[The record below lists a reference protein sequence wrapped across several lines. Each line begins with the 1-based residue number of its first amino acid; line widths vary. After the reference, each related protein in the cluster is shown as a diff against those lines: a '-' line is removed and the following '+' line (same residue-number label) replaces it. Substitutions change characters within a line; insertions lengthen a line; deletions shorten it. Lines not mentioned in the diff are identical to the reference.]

1 MKYSQKIIK
10 LVKPRTACSRAMA
23 KSTKRWWK
31 LVGRPAVYARA
42 GCVRRSISH
51 GMLRAAPVKWPVCN
65 FGPGRILNKQE
76 EYLMRLIFAL
86 IVLAV
91 MATPAIAQDLTTDKG
106 KLSYAIGWDIGEDI
120 QRRGAEFDV
129 ETIIA
134 AIRDS
139 SAEKDPQVPAEEMV
153 ALLTELQ
160 QKVRQ
165 EQAEA
170 FQKLADENQAA
181 ADEFLEKNLSKNGIV
196 ALPSGVQYRI
206 IDEGDGARPGMES
219 TVKVHYRG
227 SKIDGLEFDSSFAR
241 GVPEEF
247 PVSTVLKG
255 WQEVLPLM
263 KTGATWQIFVPPELA
278 FGARGNP
285 PVGPNEALMFDLK
298 LVEIVE

>member
-1 MKYSQKIIK
+1 
-10 LVKPRTACSRAMA
+10 
-23 KSTKRWWK
+23 
-31 LVGRPAVYARA
+31 
-42 GCVRRSISH
+42 
-51 GMLRAAPVKWPVCN
+51 
-65 FGPGRILNKQE
+65 
-76 EYLMRLIFAL
+76 MRLIFAL
-86 IVLAV
+86 SVLAIMAAPV
-91 MATPAIAQDLTTDKG
+91 MAQDVSTDKG
-106 KLSYAIGWDIGEDI
+106 KLSYAVGWDIGEDI

-139 SAEKDPQVPAEEMV
+139 AAKKDPQVPAEEMV
-153 ALLTELQ
+153 AMLTALQ

-170 FQKLADENQAA
+170 FQKLAEDNQQKS
-181 ADEFLEKNLSKNGIV
+181 DEFLQANLAKNGIV

-206 IDEGDGARPGMES
+206 IEEGDGARPGMES

-227 SKIDGLEFDSSFAR
+227 SKINGHEFDSSFAR

-247 PVSTVLKG
+247 TVNSVLRG

-263 KTGATWQIFVPPELA
+263 KTGSTWQVFVPPELA

-285 PVGPNEALMFDLK
+285 PVGPNEALVFDLK
-298 LVEIVE
+298 LVEIVK

>member
-1 MKYSQKIIK
+1 
-10 LVKPRTACSRAMA
+10 
-23 KSTKRWWK
+23 
-31 LVGRPAVYARA
+31 
-42 GCVRRSISH
+42 
-51 GMLRAAPVKWPVCN
+51 
-65 FGPGRILNKQE
+65 
-76 EYLMRLIFAL
+76 MRVIFAL
-86 IVLAV
+86 IVLALV
-91 MATPAIAQDLTTDKG
+91 ANTAVAQDIETDKG
-106 KLSYAIGWDIGEDI
+106 KLSYAVGWDIGEDI

-139 SAEKDPQVPAEEMV
+139 SAGKDPQVPAEEMV
-153 ALLTELQ
+153 AMLTELQ

-170 FQKLADENQAA
+170 FQKLADDNQKA
-181 ADEFLEKNLSKNGIV
+181 ADEFLAANLSKNGIV

-206 IDEGDGARPGMES
+206 IEEGEGARPGMED

-227 SKIDGLEFDSSFAR
+227 SKINGHEFDSSFAR

-247 PVSTVLKG
+247 PVNTVLRG

-298 LVEIVE
+298 LVEIIE

>member
-1 MKYSQKIIK
+1 M
-10 LVKPRTACSRAMA
+10 PE
-23 KSTKRWWK
+23 
-31 LVGRPAVYARA
+31 
-42 GCVRRSISH
+42 
-51 GMLRAAPVKWPVCN
+51 
-65 FGPGRILNKQE
+65 ILFDQE
-76 EYLMRLIFAL
+76 EYLMRVIFAL
-86 IVLAV
+86 IVLALV
-91 MATPAIAQDLTTDKG
+91 ATPAVAQDLETDKG
-106 KLSYAIGWDIGEDI
+106 KLSYAVGWDIGEDI

-139 SAEKDPQVPAEEMV
+139 AAGKDPQVPAEEMV
-153 ALLTELQ
+153 AMLTELQ

-170 FQKLADENQAA
+170 FQKLADDNQKA
-181 ADEFLEKNLSKNGIV
+181 ADDFLEKNKSKNGIV
-196 ALPSGVQYRI
+196 VLPSGVQYRI
-206 IDEGDGARPGMES
+206 IEEGEGTRPGMED
-219 TVKVHYRG
+219 TVRVHYRG
-227 SKIDGLEFDSSFAR
+227 SKISGHEFDSSFAR

-247 PVSTVLKG
+247 PVNTVLRG

-298 LVEIVE
+298 LVEIVQ

>member
-1 MKYSQKIIK
+1 
-10 LVKPRTACSRAMA
+10 
-23 KSTKRWWK
+23 
-31 LVGRPAVYARA
+31 
-42 GCVRRSISH
+42 
-51 GMLRAAPVKWPVCN
+51 
-65 FGPGRILNKQE
+65 
-76 EYLMRLIFAL
+76 MRVIFAL
-86 IVLAV
+86 IVLALV
-91 MATPAIAQDLTTDKG
+91 ATPALAQDIESDKG
-106 KLSYAIGWDIGEDI
+106 KLSYAVGWDIGEDI

-139 SAEKDPQVPAEEMV
+139 AAGKDPQVPAEQMV
-153 ALLTELQ
+153 AMLTELQ

-170 FQKLADENQAA
+170 FQKLAEDNQAA
-181 ADEFLEKNLSKNGIV
+181 ANEFLEKNKTKNGIV
-196 ALPSGVQYRI
+196 VLPSGVQYRI
-206 IDEGDGARPGMES
+206 IEEGEGARPGMED

-227 SKIDGLEFDSSFAR
+227 SKINGHEFDSSFAR

-247 PVSTVLKG
+247 PVNTVLRG

-263 KTGATWQIFVPPELA
+263 KTGSTWQIFVPPELA

-298 LVEIVE
+298 LIEIIN

>member
-1 MKYSQKIIK
+1 
-10 LVKPRTACSRAMA
+10 
-23 KSTKRWWK
+23 
-31 LVGRPAVYARA
+31 
-42 GCVRRSISH
+42 
-51 GMLRAAPVKWPVCN
+51 
-65 FGPGRILNKQE
+65 
-76 EYLMRLIFAL
+76 MRVFFAF
-86 IVLAV
+86 IVLALV
-91 MATPAIAQDLTTDKG
+91 AAPALAQDLETDKG
-106 KLSYAIGWDIGEDI
+106 KLSYAVGWDIGEDI

-139 SAEKDPQVPAEEMV
+139 AAKKDPQVPAEEMV

-170 FQKLADENQAA
+170 FQKLAEDNQAA
-181 ADEFLEKNLSKNGIV
+181 ADEFLQNNLSKNGIV

-206 IDEGDGARPGMES
+206 IEEGEGSRPGMEN

-227 SKIDGLEFDSSFAR
+227 SKINGHEFDSSFAR

-247 PVSTVLKG
+247 PVNTVLRG

-298 LVEIVE
+298 LVEIIE

>member
-1 MKYSQKIIK
+1 
-10 LVKPRTACSRAMA
+10 
-23 KSTKRWWK
+23 
-31 LVGRPAVYARA
+31 
-42 GCVRRSISH
+42 
-51 GMLRAAPVKWPVCN
+51 
-65 FGPGRILNKQE
+65 
-76 EYLMRLIFAL
+76 MRFIFAL
-86 IVLAV
+86 TVLAI
-91 MATPAIAQDLTTDKG
+91 AINPALAQDLSSDKG
-106 KLSYAIGWDIGEDI
+106 KLSYAVGWDIGEDI

-129 ETIIA
+129 ETLIA

-139 SAEKDPQVPAEEMV
+139 ATGKEPQVPAEEMV

-170 FQKLADENQAA
+170 FAKLAEENQAA
-181 ADEFLEKNLSKNGIV
+181 ADDFLEKNKAKNGIV
-196 ALPSGVQYRI
+196 VLPSGVQYRI
-206 IDEGDGARPGMES
+206 IEEGEGARPGLED

-227 SKIDGLEFDSSFAR
+227 SKINGHEFDSSFAR

-247 PVSTVLKG
+247 PVNSVLRG

-298 LVEIVE
+298 LVEIIN